1 MILAGFLE
9 RENAQPI
16 QRGLVLTALAR
27 LRVAQGHTHAHLF
40 AEAEKLFDPSL
51 VDQTLT
57 TTFLIARSPS
67 LPPPEALEAARRA
80 EAMAVQT
87 KRVPQQL
94 AALTRQAQAL
104 LRLEQPAQALE
115 RFEAITSLHTQSD
128 IATLE
133 RSEILFT
140 HFQVLRVLNDPRAT
154 GMLQTVLDWV
164 LNTARDHVPE
174 RYKRGFLEEHPT
186 HKAILHTAQTYKITV

>member
-1 MILAGFLE
+1 
-9 RENAQPI
+9 
-16 QRGLVLTALAR
+16 LVLTALAR

-67 LPPPEALEAARRA
+67 LPPLEALEDARRA

-94 AALTRQAQAL
+94 AALVRQAQAL
-104 LRLEQPAQALE
+104 MRLERPSEALE
-115 RFEAITSLHTQSD
+115 RFQTISSLHTQSD

-133 RSEILFT
+133 QSEILFT
-140 HFQVLRVLNDPRAT
+140 HFQALEALDDPRAT
-154 GMLQTVLDWV
+154 KMLKTALDWV
-164 LNTARDHVPE
+164 LNMARDHVPE
-174 RYKRGFLEEHPT
+174 RYKRGFLEEHPI
-186 HKAILHTAQTYKITV
+186 HKAILRTAEAYKIIV